1 MIVGFHAQIGLPKHV
16 NCLICGHTIALTH
29 ATTLADNYFAH
40 ASHLA
45 KGNELR
51 WLRGWCRFVVRK
63 RIAAALA
70 FVTKN
75 MVVFA

>member
-1 MIVGFHAQIGLPKHV
+1 MIVGFYSQIEPPKHV
-16 NCLICGHTIALTH
+16 NCLVCGHIIALAH
-29 ATTLADNYFAH
+29 ATTLTDNYFAH
-40 ASHLA
+40 ANHLA

-51 WLRGWCRFVVRK
+51 WLRGWCRFIVRK
-63 RIAAALA
+63 RIAITFA